1 MANIKLSPLHHRGK
15 LQIAIGFKYNEEVRK
30 HLRELQGIEWSRTH
44 RTFYLPFSLKNRQL
58 LYRHL
63 SSRNWYVDYSAL
75 QGLKEEKEEEKKVP
89 KKVLFSR
96 AQKKVLH
103 EYVAYLRGQRLSE
116 SSVRTYYNFV
126 LKLVDFIGEKPFAEL
141 TPRDIELFIEQRIAA
156 ENYALSTHRQCI
168 SAIKHFL
175 QLYNCEKID
184 VSEIR
189 RPKKSRYLP
198 TVLSK
203 EEVIHLLRVTRNLKH
218 RAIIAMIYSSGL
230 RIGELLELKL
240 ANIDVLRR
248 QVIIKNSKGRKDR
261 VVVLAESMLPLLN
274 NYLSTYTPAVY
285 FAEGQAGGPYTAQS
299 IRTFLQES
307 CRRAGIIKKVTPHT
321 LRHSYATH
329 MLENGIDIRYI
340 QELLG
345 HSKPETTMIYTHV
358 SRKDI
363 MKIESPLD
371 VTVKEMLNSATDKN
385 NANLL
390 LSRNFKG

>member
-1 MANIKLSPLHHRGK
+1 MKKVTLAPLLLK
-15 LQIAIGFKYNEEVRK
+15 DEWQIAIKFEFEEEIRSLLKKEKIVKWSVTHGCYYCAYTQPNRNLLYTR
-30 HLRELQGIEWSRTH
+30 LRANHIFVDYTALQ
-44 RTFYLPFSLKNRQL
+44 YFSLPQKQE
-58 LYRHL
+58 
-63 SSRNWYVDYSAL
+63 VA
-75 QGLKEEKEEEKKVP
+75 KKRP
-89 KKVLFSR
+89 APQFTRSQR
-96 AQKKVLH
+96 KVLH

-141 TPRDIELFIEQRIAA
+141 TSRDVELFVEQRIAA
-156 ENYALSTHRQCI
+156 ENYAISTHRQCI
-168 SAIKHFL
+168 SAVKHFFE
-175 QLYNCEKID
+175 LYKCADIETKDIF
-184 VSEIR
+184 
-189 RPKKSRYLP
+189 RPQKSRFLP

-203 EEVIHLLRVTRNLKH
+203 EEVIKLLQVTRNLKH
-218 RAIIAMIYSSGL
+218 RAILAMLYSAGL

-240 ANIDVLRR
+240 SQIDVLRR
-248 QVIIKNSKGRKDR
+248 QIVIKNSKGRKDR

-274 NYLSTYTPAVY
+274 NYLSTYFPHIY
-285 FAEGQAGGPYTAQS
+285 FAEGQGGGPYSAQS
-299 IRTFLQES
+299 VRAFLQES
-307 CRRAGIIKKVTPHT
+307 CRRAGIKKKVTPHT

-371 VTVKEMLNSATDKN
+371 VTVKELMNSDKN
-385 NANLL
+385 TENLL
-390 LSRNFKG
+390 LSGKFNR

>member
-1 MANIKLSPLHHRGK
+1 MKKVYLSPL
-15 LQIAIGFKYNEEVRK
+15 LLNNAWQISIKFRFDPEVK
-30 HLRELQGIEWSRTH
+30 HLVTALKDVQWSTSH
-44 RTFYLPFSLKNRQL
+44 NCYYLPYSQTNKKL
-58 LYRHL
+58 LYRNL
-63 SSRNWYVDYSAL
+63 RAGNIYIDYTAL
-75 QGLKEEKEEEKKVP
+75 QNFSLPQVP
-89 KKVLFSR
+89 EATPAPKYSR
-96 AQKKVLH
+96 EQKKMLH
-103 EYVAYLRGQRLSE
+103 EYVAYLRGQRLSK

-126 LKLVDFIGEKPFAEL
+126 LKLVEHMGEKPVADL
-141 TPRDIELFIEQRIAA
+141 THRDIELFIEQRIAA
-156 ENYALSTHRQCI
+156 ENYAISTHRQCI

-175 QLYNCEKID
+175 ELYNCGKID
-184 VSEIR
+184 TTAIK
-189 RPKKSRYLP
+189 RPRKSQYLP

-203 EEVIHLLRVTRNLKH
+203 EEVIAILRVTRNLKH
-218 RAIIAMIYSSGL
+218 RAILAMIYSGGL

-248 QVIIKNSKGRKDR
+248 QVHIKNSKGRKDR
-261 VVVLAESMLPLLN
+261 MVVLAESMLPLLN
-274 NYLSTYTPAVY
+274 NYLSTYTPQVY
-285 FAEGQAGGPYTAQS
+285 FTEGQSGGPYSAQS
-299 IRTFLQES
+299 IRAFLQDS
-307 CRRAGIIKKVTPHT
+307 CRRAGIKKRVTPHT

-371 VTVKEMLNSATDKN
+371 VTVKELLNSDKN
-385 NANLL
+385 NENLL